1 MILTLVGSCS
11 LCGGKV
17 VSSLDT
23 EPHCLSCGA
32 KSIAG
37 LPVVPM
43 EPPRKWEKNKAA
55 CCRCGEP
62 ADKFVGSPS
71 QAALMCDESNPLS
84 FCQACF
90 FHEAMHT

>member
-43 EPPRKWEKNKAA
+43 EPPRKWERK

-62 ADKFVGSPS
+62 ASIQSGSPS
-71 QAALMCDESNPLS
+71 QAALMCDDGGAMLAFCRPCYHYESMNV
-84 FCQACF
+84 
-90 FHEAMHT
+90 